1 MATDLKDI
9 KDLNFGTGDLCETNA
24 DGSPKFT
31 LSSKEWYEI
40 QCYVNDASQLPTTE
54 AALKNFFGSDAP
66 SDLSD
71 FKQLTDA
78 YKNVNDHT
86 SYWQENTFSHSVSLA
101 SDIYNYSSKAKNYFA
116 PIYPLAQ
123 KLIDNPN
130 DEAAKDKLVAI
141 LDMLSKDADKYKT
154 TAGNVS
160 KEIANFAEQT
170 ANDGLVLGGNDG
182 KEGLYKYY
190 NDKYGNE
197 SLAVST
203 LQTQLDSETKVLK
216 TETANYSYDV
226 TVAATTPTYVWIVP
240 CGTIAAAVV
249 AGVYGKRAT
258 DALRNIHAAQALIDT
273 MNSKIKNDTQLMF
286 ALYHAVLGIDTIL
299 RSLESALSVIQKIE
313 GAWGAISD
321 DLKAISDTIKEDISK
336 ALPMIMDIGVDTAI
350 KEWETVG
357 NLANTYRLN
366 AYITVK

>member
-9 KDLNFGTGDLCETNA
+9 KDLKFGPGDLCETNA

-31 LSSKEWYEI
+31 LSSEEWYEI

-54 AALKNFFGSDAP
+54 AAFKTLLGSNAP
-66 SDLSD
+66 SNLDD
-71 FKQLTDA
+71 FKKLIEA

-86 SYWQENTFSHSVSLA
+86 SYWQENTFPHSVSLA

-116 PIYPLAQ
+116 PICPLAQ
-123 KLIDNPN
+123 KLVDNPN

-141 LDMLSKDADKYKT
+141 LDTLSKDADKYKT

-160 KEIANFAEQT
+160 NEIADFANKT
-170 ANDGLVLGGNDG
+170 VADGNALGGDDG
-182 KEGLYKYY
+182 KGGFYKYY
-190 NDKYGNE
+190 NDKYGTE
-197 SLAVST
+197 SVEVLDLQKQLASG
-203 LQTQLDSETKVLK
+203 LEVLK
-216 TETANYSYDV
+216 TETANYNHDV
-226 TVAATTPTYVWIVP
+226 VVAATTPTYVWVSP
-240 CGTIAAAVV
+240 FGTIAAAVV

-258 DALRNIHAAQALIDT
+258 DALRNMHAAQDKIDL
-273 MNSKIKNDTQLMF
+273 MNGKIQADTQLMF
-286 ALYHAVLGIDTIL
+286 ALQNAVLGIDTIL
-299 RSLESALSVIQKIE
+299 KSLESALSVIQKIE

-321 DLKAISDTIKEDISK
+321 DLKAISDTIQEDIAK
-336 ALPMIMDIGVDTAI
+336 ALPIIMDIGVDTAI